1 VNTDFLKSKWV
12 WLIAGLAVSLLL
24 MRIFPGSF
32 FLLLPFLGF
41 MSFGQ
46 SKPDVSRGSAATLNR
61 DRQPS
66 FSRSTDVQNANTK
79 LISKLVEHYN
89 AQDYDGVAA
98 CFAADVQEFSHG
110 GELLRTGPEAIA
122 ANYKKLFAEFPEN
135 RADVMHRSAFGDKV
149 FDHER
154 VRRSSTHDAFEVV
167 VIYTI
172 KDGAII
178 RTDYVR

>member
-1 VNTDFLKSKWV
+1 VNADLLKSKWF
-12 WLIAGLAVSLLL
+12 WLIAGLAVSLVL
-24 MRIFPGSF
+24 MKIFPGSF

-41 MSFGQ
+41 MSFGK
-46 SKPDVSRGSAATLNR
+46 SKPEGVRGATTTINR

-66 FSRSTDVQNANTK
+66 FSRATDVQNANTK
-79 LISKLVEHYN
+79 LISMLVERYN

-98 CFAADVQEFSHG
+98 CFAAEVQEFSHG

-135 RADVMHRSAFGDKV
+135 RADVLHRSAFGDKV

-154 VRRSSTHDAFEVV
+154 VRRSSTHDPFEIV

-172 KDGAII
+172 KDGVII